1 MYFVHNCLQF
11 LQLYSFTYT
20 TYKPSHHNHS
30 IIPLSNRHTI
40 IILNS
45 HNLRN
50 ICSLLSQ
57 SLFFFKKVTQHTHT
71 PRINKSTRAC
81 LSAHI
86 ARISPCTRNERLYLK
101 NASLEH
107 LVNVQRSHEEVPCG
121 SREAMTMTDYD
132 RENEF
137 WFARRLEPFF
147 FFLTR

>member
-1 MYFVHNCLQF
+1 MNETCPFFF
-11 LQLYSFTYT
+11 LKFPNVSKNQSPSRFKYMFPPLLTISF
-20 TYKPSHHNHS
+20 
-30 IIPLSNRHTI
+30 
-40 IILNS
+40 
-45 HNLRN
+45 
-50 ICSLLSQ
+50 
-57 SLFFFKKVTQHTHT
+57 FFFKKVTQHTHT

-121 SREAMTMTDYD
+121 SLEAMTMTDYD

-137 WFARRLEPFF
+137 WFARRLDPFF
-147 FFLTR
+147 FFTTR

>member
-1 MYFVHNCLQF
+1 MMNETCLFFF
-11 LQLYSFTYT
+11 LEF
-20 TYKPSHHNHS
+20 PSVSKNQSPGRVKYISYVPS
-30 IIPLSNRHTI
+30 IS
-40 IILNS
+40 
-45 HNLRN
+45 
-50 ICSLLSQ
+50 
-57 SLFFFKKVTQHTHT
+57 FFFKKVTQHTHT

-137 WFARRLEPFF
+137 WFARRIDPFF
-147 FFLTR
+147 FFTTR